1 MIVFGHHLIAQRESH
16 RCSSHRYIPILLER
30 VGTYKDYV
38 NGDVVYEGATGTF
51 ANGEGPG
58 ALSSLELRAMEEPKA
73 AGAAADMKAQIAAQ
87 GIDSKVVA

>member
-1 MIVFGHHLIAQRESH
+1 MSMVMWS
-16 RCSSHRYIPILLER
+16 
-30 VGTYKDYV
+30 TK
-38 NGDVVYEGATGTF
+38 ATGVF

-58 ALSSLELRAMEEPKA
+58 ALSSLELRAMEEPRA